1 MSRPVIIRS
10 PLPGTPEQVFD
21 LLTAGDR
28 LAQWFCDACDSDA
41 RLGGEVHAS
50 WVDEDG
56 EPWDRV
62 GIWTEFD
69 APHRLTLRWLAVQTA
84 ADLAVTGDQH
94 IAIDAP
100 PAEPEADE
108 LKFAIAPH
116 PRGAMLT
123 VLSPT
128 LVAETPMRAEV
139 LEDATQKGWQQ
150 CFQLLEQLLAQ
161 SGL

>member
-139 LEDATQKGWQQ
+139 LEDVTQKGWQQ